1 MFAES
6 RFAALFML
14 VAIAAALIFLESK
27 TRTGTKLSLR
37 RIPALDAIDEA
48 VGRATEMGGPVH
60 FACGEGHLTDL
71 WAPMLIAGMSVGRH
85 VAKKAAEVGAKLIWT
100 VNQSDAVPL
109 ISDIITTEYQLQ
121 DRLDELDISYSLR
134 YLSDNDYAWAAGTW
148 EIFESEGVVSNIMA
162 GGFSAMALP
171 MVSVSAQYGHLQVAG
186 TGAIAQLPWFA
197 AVCDFA
203 IIGEDLFAAGAYLS
217 EDPVLIS
224 NIVVQDLV
232 KTFTL
237 IVIVLGLIAG
247 ALGMEVAFSNLF
259 VS

>member
-14 VAIAAALIFLESK
+14 VAIAAALIYLESK

-85 VAKKAAEVGAKLIWT
+85 V
-100 VNQSDAVPL
+100 
-109 ISDIITTEYQLQ
+109 
-121 DRLDELDISYSLR
+121 LDELDISYSLR

-197 AVCDFA
+197 AVCDYA